1 MIFVIQTMIDAISV
15 GSLYALSALGI
26 GLLFGIMRLANFA
39 QTAYV
44 TIGVYALM
52 VTAGMWFPF
61 SALIAFA
68 VVVAIA
74 LLSERLAFKAIRDA
88 EPSTLLITSFAV
100 SYFLQYGLELIFG
113 ARPIGFDLL
122 PQLGEPMVVGG
133 VRIPSIDI
141 VTLSVTAVLLGAL
154 ALLLLRTRIGVEMRA
169 AAVDFQMARLLGVRA
184 DRVIAIAFAISGV
197 LAAAVAVLLAA
208 QTGIASPTMG
218 LQIVL
223 VGFVATVIGGMGSL
237 VGAALGGLAVGAL
250 SVGLQ
255 AALPPELRSF
265 RDAFVYAVVIAVLI
279 FKPQGLFRSAAIRER
294 V

>member
-1 MIFVIQTMIDAISV
+1 
-15 GSLYALSALGI
+15 
-26 GLLFGIMRLANFA
+26 
-39 QTAYV
+39 
-44 TIGVYALM
+44 
-52 VTAGMWFPF
+52 
-61 SALIAFA
+61 
-68 VVVAIA
+68 
-74 LLSERLAFKAIRDA
+74 
-88 EPSTLLITSFAV
+88 
-100 SYFLQYGLELIFG
+100 
-113 ARPIGFDLL
+113 
-122 PQLGEPMVVGG
+122 
-133 VRIPSIDI
+133 
-141 VTLSVTAVLLGAL
+141 
-154 ALLLLRTRIGVEMRA
+154 MRA

-265 RDAFVYAVVIAVLI
+265 REAFVYAVVIAVLI
-279 FKPQGLFRSAAIRER
+279 FKPQGLFRSAAIWER